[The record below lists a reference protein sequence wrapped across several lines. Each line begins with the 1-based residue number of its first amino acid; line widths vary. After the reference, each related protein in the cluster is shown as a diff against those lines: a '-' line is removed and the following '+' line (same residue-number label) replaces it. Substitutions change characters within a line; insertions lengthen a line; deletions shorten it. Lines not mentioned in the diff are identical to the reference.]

1 MEIRS
6 SSIEQLKSAFGFI
19 SKLQFKDEVAAD
31 ASESDAS
38 MEESAIAIAAFLKA
52 DGNSEDTRKAILGR
66 YKELNQIG
74 RAHV

>member
-31 ASESDAS
+31 VSETDAS
-38 MEESAIAIAAFLKA
+38 MEESAIASRIP
-52 DGNSEDTRKAILGR
+52 
-66 YKELNQIG
+66 
-74 RAHV
+74 